1 VADTVGKKK
10 KTGVNHPDQSGSGL
24 CPDEID
30 VKEVIFV
37 QSIRKE
43 EKMKKVLYIFTVLCF
58 MAAFSAPASAVDIKV
73 SGQYYAQGVYEDN
86 HSLRDEA
93 GRNLLTGTG
102 RASSTAFVGQ
112 RLRLQPEFKI
122 AEGLTLTTRFDA
134 LEKKWGDVS
143 WGQQDGVYTYDNTN
157 RAVDRPA
164 AINGSL
170 INGTAIRTQ
179 ENIEWEQAYVDFNTA
194 IGRFL
199 VGYFNT
205 IYYGTD
211 FLNSTW
217 SRPGVAYMY
226 PMGPWTF
233 GARWEHVAEGGSYG
247 MGGAGARLVY
257 AEADYDVY
265 SAMADYRWKTGSAG
279 MQVQYY
285 HDSFNDYDRA
295 AEAFIR
301 RIYTFNPYVKATFG
315 SLYAE
320 AEGWLG
326 RGKWQDFNNPATQD
340 VDLKAWA
347 LYANAKYTMGPFYI
361 GALFSY
367 ESGDDPNT
375 ADKQEGNVMQTL
387 WLGKNYD
394 AFLLMFNNAINA
406 WTGNWV
412 GYNGASIN
420 TFEDN
425 CLLGKIYAGWN
436 VTPKLRLEA
445 GYGMAKADQTPAG
458 FVDDDYGSEFDI
470 SASYKIYDNLT
481 YMVGFGYWWVG
492 DYFKGTSSAN
502 VIDDNYLLTHRLTL
516 NF

>member
-1 VADTVGKKK
+1 
-10 KTGVNHPDQSGSGL
+10 
-24 CPDEID
+24 
-30 VKEVIFV
+30 
-37 QSIRKE
+37 
-43 EKMKKVLYIFTVLCF
+43 
-58 MAAFSAPASAVDIKV
+58 
-73 SGQYYAQGVYEDN
+73 
-86 HSLRDEA
+86 
-93 GRNLLTGTG
+93 
-102 RASSTAFVGQ
+102 
-112 RLRLQPEFKI
+112 
-122 AEGLTLTTRFDA
+122 
-134 LEKKWGDVS
+134 
-143 WGQQDGVYTYDNTN
+143 
-157 RAVDRPA
+157 
-164 AINGSL
+164 
-170 INGTAIRTQ
+170 
-179 ENIEWEQAYVDFNTA
+179 
-194 IGRFL
+194 
-199 VGYFNT
+199 
-205 IYYGTD
+205 
-211 FLNSTW
+211 
-217 SRPGVAYMY
+217 
-226 PMGPWTF
+226 
-233 GARWEHVAEGGSYG
+233 
-247 MGGAGARLVY
+247 
-257 AEADYDVY
+257 
-265 SAMADYRWKTGSAG
+265 
-279 MQVQYY
+279 
-285 HDSFNDYDRA
+285 
-295 AEAFIR
+295 
-301 RIYTFNPYVKATFG
+301 VKATFG

-320 AEGWLG
+320 AEGWMG

-367 ESGDDPNT
+367 ESGNDPNT